1 MRVLWIKDSISLAS
15 SRKNTHMPFELI
27 FFDYVFFLTLGT
39 SLILTK
45 RLMENIKCDFI
56 IVNQGHLA
64 PAALTRPAAVYG
76 LA

>member
-1 MRVLWIKDSISLAS
+1 
-15 SRKNTHMPFELI
+15 MPFELI